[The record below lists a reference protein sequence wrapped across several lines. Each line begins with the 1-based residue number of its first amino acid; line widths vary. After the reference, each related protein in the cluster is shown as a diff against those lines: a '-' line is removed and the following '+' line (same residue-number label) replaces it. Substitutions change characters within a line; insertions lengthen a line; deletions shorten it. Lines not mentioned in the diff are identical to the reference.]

1 MYQFGEWE
9 ELGLDPGDDWQYVGQ
24 LPLDKV
30 VVVLPVVERVHRQPV
45 EESALVL
52 CLANDEG
59 DLEGCCAFK
68 YVELVCVL
76 TIDEGRSK
84 CWCLGQLP
92 KTFRMRLVNYLPIFW
107 HASKNGNS

>member
-1 MYQFGEWE
+1 MRELQYPLYQFGEGE

-24 LPLDKV
+24 LPLDEI

-59 DLEGCCAFK
+59 DLEGCS
-68 YVELVCVL
+68 V
-76 TIDEGRSK
+76 I
-84 CWCLGQLP
+84 
-92 KTFRMRLVNYLPIFW
+92 
-107 HASKNGNS
+107 